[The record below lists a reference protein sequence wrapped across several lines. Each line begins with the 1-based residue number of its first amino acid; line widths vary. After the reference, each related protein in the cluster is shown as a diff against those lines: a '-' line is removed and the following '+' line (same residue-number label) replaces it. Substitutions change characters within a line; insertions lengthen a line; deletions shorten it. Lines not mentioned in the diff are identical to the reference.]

1 MHSFRSDSSSKKTD
15 LLSAILVSAVDSIIV
30 IDRSGTIR
38 NVNPATE
45 RLFGFVANEL
55 VGSNIKVLMPPPFR
69 GEHDGYLSRY
79 HQTGEPQIIGIGRE
93 VMGRRKDGTDFP
105 IHLAVSEFQVDGE
118 THYAG
123 IIRDISDL
131 KRTEEELQKLNDVL
145 ETRVQER
152 TDELRKAQS
161 DLVAKEKLA
170 MLGRVSGGIAHEIR
184 NPLNAL
190 KTSAYFLLNASTA
203 TPEKVTEHLQRIDR
217 QVDVIE
223 SVVTALSDVAR
234 LPHSELVPC
243 DLHSILDNAI
253 GSVSKLSDIQIEFP
267 ELLKPAMVQADPNQ
281 LLIVFRNLIRNARD
295 AVLAKEPHARNSA
308 EDRRVTVTVEIG
320 EGTSFVMISD
330 TGVGIE
336 PDQLEKILD
345 PFFSTKARGMGLG
358 LAISNTMIQRNGG
371 QIRVSSQPGRG
382 STFTVEL
389 VSASLEKLP

>member
-15 LLSAILVSAVDSIIV
+15 LLSAIMVSAVDSIIV

-45 RLFGFVANEL
+45 RLFGFVADEII
-55 VGSNIKVLMPPPFR
+55 GSNIKILMPPPFR

-79 HQTGEPQIIGIGRE
+79 HETGKPQIIGIGRE

-123 IIRDISDL
+123 IVRDISDL
-131 KRTEEELQKLNDVL
+131 KRTQEELQQLNEVL
-145 ETRVQER
+145 ESRVQER
-152 TDELRKAQS
+152 TEELRKAQS

-190 KTSAYFLLNASTA
+190 KTSAYFLLNASAA

-234 LPHSELVPC
+234 LPQPEQVPC
-243 DLHSILDNAI
+243 DLRLILDNAI
-253 GSVSKLSDIQIEFP
+253 ASVSNLSGIQMDLT
-267 ELLKPAMVQADPNQ
+267 ELAKPVMVQADPNQ

-295 AVLAKEPHARNSA
+295 AILAKEPRRQNTA
-308 EDRRVTVTVEIG
+308 EDQRITIRLAFAKDRTAVSIA
-320 EGTSFVMISD
+320 D
-330 TGVGIE
+330 TGIGIE
-336 PDQLEKILD
+336 SDQLEKILA

-358 LAISNTMIQRNGG
+358 LAISNTMVQRNGG
-371 QIRVSSQPGRG
+371 TIRVSSQPGQG
-382 STFTVEL
+382 SILTVDL
-389 VSASLEKLP
+389 VSADSETRR